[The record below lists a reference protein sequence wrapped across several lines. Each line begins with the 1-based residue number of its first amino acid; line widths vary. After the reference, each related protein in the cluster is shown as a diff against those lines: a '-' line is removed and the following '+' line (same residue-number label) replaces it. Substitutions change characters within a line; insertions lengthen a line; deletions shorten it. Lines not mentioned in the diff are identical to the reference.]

1 MDSEDI
7 EKKTFKEL
15 IKEFN
20 SMYGLDVNDN
30 PTLPTLERLKNFKSI
45 LSEEVEEINDII
57 ENYESSLNENQ
68 ELEKE
73 KEMELM
79 TDISDV
85 LGDLVVY
92 IRSEATK
99 YGIELEKTLD
109 IIMQSN
115 FSKLGED
122 GKPIYDERG
131 KVMKGPNYWKP
142 EPKIQK
148 LLKDNSE

>member
-99 YGIELEKTLD
+99 YGIGLEETLD